1 MKNDNQTNSLDNEA
15 ASLYVLGFMLS
26 CFLVG
31 AVTVSIAAL

>member
-1 MKNDNQTNSLDNEA
+1 MKNESQAPSLDNEA

-31 AVTVSIAAL
+31 AITVSLAAL